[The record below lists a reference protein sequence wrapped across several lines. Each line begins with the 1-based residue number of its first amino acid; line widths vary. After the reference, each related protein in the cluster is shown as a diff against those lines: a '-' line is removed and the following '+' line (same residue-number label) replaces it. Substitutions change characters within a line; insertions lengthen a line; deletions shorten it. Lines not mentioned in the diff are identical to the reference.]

1 MAAIARVRAL
11 HHALTVGIAPSQK
24 KFALDLDAVRGPV
37 LLADTEG
44 LLWWSS
50 LEARELLTR
59 TMREG
64 TPRSV
69 PARVWDELETV
80 ASGMT
85 VSWRD
90 ASSGASSLE
99 CSRYRAG
106 AHWMIVLRESAL
118 EHVSIAKALHR
129 QRLEVTGRLVASI
142 AHELRNSVS
151 SIVYSADVLQLHESL
166 PEGEFEDSVRE
177 IMEASRRLQATV
189 DGLLDYARLGPS
201 VSVPV
206 SLREVL
212 TRAQGFLGP
221 YYRSGSHRLRV
232 AIAADADSVQGNS
245 IVVEQIFVNLLLNA
259 AEASDRPIT
268 VQVQAEVAAHPA
280 TARPMVRV
288 RVKDD
293 GPGVSDAIRDR
304 LFEPFVTGRERG
316 TGLGLTNS
324 REAVESLGGAI
335 VLEDERPGATFSVY
349 LPRSQTP

>member
-1 MAAIARVRAL
+1 MLDVI
-11 HHALTVGIAPSQK
+11 TVDAAPSQK
-24 KFALDLDAVRGPV
+24 KIALDLDTVRGPV
-37 LLADTEG
+37 ALADARGAIVWT
-44 LLWWSS
+44 S
-50 LEARELLTR
+50 LEARELLARTTR
-59 TMREG
+59 ESLVLDT
-64 TPRSV
+64 V
-69 PARVWDELETV
+69 PQRVWEELESN

-85 VSWRD
+85 VEWREST
-90 ASSGASSLE
+90 ATPSSIE
-99 CSRYRAG
+99 CCRYPAG
-106 AHWMIVLRESAL
+106 AHWLIVLRESSL
-118 EHVSIAKALHR
+118 ESVSIAKALHR

-151 SIVYSADVLQLHESL
+151 SIVYSADVMQLHESL

-232 AIAADADSVQGNS
+232 AIAPDADSVQGNS
-245 IVVEQIFVNLLLNA
+245 IVIEQIFVNLLLNA

-268 VQVQAEVAAHPA
+268 VQVQADVVCHPA
-280 TARPMVRV
+280 SPRPMVRV

-349 LPRSQTP
+349 LPRSVTP

>member
-1 MAAIARVRAL
+1 MPASLRDENFSL
-11 HHALTVGIAPSQK
+11 K
-24 KFALDLDAVRGPV
+24 LDSVRGPV
-37 LLADTEG
+37 ALADEAG
-44 LLWWSS
+44 LLLWMSA
-50 LEARELLTR
+50 EAHDLFERV
-59 TMREG
+59 MREG
-64 TPRSV
+64 PPQRV
-69 PARVWDELETV
+69 PCRVWDELAALDPGTTV
-80 ASGMT
+80 E
-85 VSWRD
+85 W
-90 ASSGASSLE
+90 
-99 CSRYRAG
+99 
-106 AHWMIVLRESAL
+106 RESAATPSLIEARRYASGSRWLLVLRDNAL
-118 EHVSIAKALHR
+118 ENGSIGRAFHR

-166 PEGEFEDSVRE
+166 EQGEFEDSVRE

-221 YYRSGSHRLRV
+221 YYRSGSHHLRV
-232 AIAADADSVQGNS
+232 AIPPEADSVQGNS
-245 IVVEQIFVNLLLNA
+245 IVIEQIFVNLLLNA

-268 VQVQAEVAAHPA
+268 VHVTAELAPDPPS
-280 TARPMVRV
+280 RRQMVHV

-293 GPGVSDAIRDR
+293 GPGVSDAIRGR

-324 REAVESLGGAI
+324 REAVESLGGTI
-335 VLEDERPGATFSVY
+335 LLEDERPGATFSVY
-349 LPRSQTP
+349 LPRSLP